1 MLTLIF
7 FFPVPYACTLSK
19 APVVGTGH
27 SSHLTFSKISLWVT
41 YPGWWTSTTLWN
53 TSPVCG
59 IIQVND
65 SPYSP
70 EGPAARLC
78 WQSSALLRWYST
90 MWWYLCYSIST
101 LWFDVVFFCS
111 SYNPSSAQF
120 LTGFV
125 FFTPREFINCCAS
138 GSHLELLFKVAGNNA
153 VW

>member
-7 FFPVPYACTLSK
+7 PPVPYACTLSK

-41 YPGWWTSTTLWN
+41 YPGWWTSPSVWN
-53 TSPVCG
+53 TSLVCG

-78 WQSSALLRWYST
+78 WQSSAPLWWYST
-90 MWWYLCYSIST
+90 MWWCLLQHQHFVIWCC
-101 LWFDVVFFCS
+101 FFCS

-120 LTGFV
+120 LTGLDFI
-125 FFTPREFINCCAS
+125 TPRQFINCCAS
-138 GSHLELLFKVAGNNA
+138 GSHLDLLFKVAGNNA